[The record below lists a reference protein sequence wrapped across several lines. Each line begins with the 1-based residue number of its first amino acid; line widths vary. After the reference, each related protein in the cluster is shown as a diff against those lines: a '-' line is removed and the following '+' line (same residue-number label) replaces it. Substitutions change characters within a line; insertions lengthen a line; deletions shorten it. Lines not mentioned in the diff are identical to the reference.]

1 MMTLEPGLF
10 DKNYP
15 ILITNAH
22 SSDGKK
28 DIFIDDTGFIRDIGE
43 KIAKK
48 YETEVAFS
56 IDAEGMAVLPGFVNL
71 HTHAAMTLL
80 RGYADD
86 IAFNQWLYEK
96 ILPIEAVMTPDDV
109 YRGTRLAC
117 LEMIRS
123 GTTTFLDM
131 YFFERDV
138 ARAVRDMNMRA
149 VLSFLYT
156 DFGDSEIIDQRK
168 KEAEEYVHTVKSWNQ
183 NLIKPGIGPHAVYSV
198 TPQSMEWCR
207 EFSQQHQVPI
217 HIHMSETEKEVVECQ
232 KNHQTT
238 PTGLLHKHG
247 LLTPE
252 TVAAH
257 CCWISE
263 GDCMI
268 LGKEGTHVAHNPVSN
283 QKLTVGKTMPYHWLK
298 CAKVNVG
305 LGTDGCASNN
315 NLDMM
320 ETMRIA
326 AMIQR
331 VSWNDCKLLQPR
343 ELITLATQ
351 AGSRA
356 LGLPTV
362 DLQIGCPAD
371 LILLKSSG
379 CFPGKNG
386 LSPEQML
393 TRSSETRVDTTI
405 CNGRLLMLH
414 EFIPGEVE
422 IMDEASHAAE
432 QLVRRAN
439 Q

>member
-1 MMTLEPGLF
+1 MHSPDHGLF
-10 DKNYP
+10 GKNFP
-15 ILITNAH
+15 ILITNAN
-22 SSDGKK
+22 SIDRKI
-28 DIFIDDTGFIRDIGE
+28 DIFIDELGFISDIGE

-48 YETEVAFS
+48 YDNEAVFT
-56 IDAEGMAVLPGFVNL
+56 IDAEGMVVLPGFVNL
-71 HTHAAMTLL
+71 HTHAAMTLF

-96 ILPIEAVMTPDDV
+96 ILPIEALMTPDDV
-109 YRGTRLAC
+109 YAGTRLAC

-131 YFFERDV
+131 YFFELDV

-156 DFGDSEIIDQRK
+156 DFGDSQIIDQRK
-168 KEAEEYVHTVKSWNQ
+168 KEAEEYVRKVKSWNN
-183 NLIKPGIGPHAVYSV
+183 NLISPGIGPHAVYSV

-207 EFSQQHQVPI
+207 DFSQHHNVPI
-217 HIHMSETEKEVVECQ
+217 HVHMSETEKELLDCQ
-232 KNHQTT
+232 KNYQTT
-238 PTGLLHKHG
+238 PTGLLHRHG
-247 LLTPE
+247 LLSSD

-263 GDCMI
+263 GDCFM
-268 LGKEGTHVAHNPVSN
+268 LGKEGVHVAHNPVSN
-283 QKLTVGKTMPYHWLK
+283 QKLTVGKTMPYSWLRN
-298 CAKVNVG
+298 AKVNVG

-326 AMIQR
+326 AMLQR
-331 VSWNDCKLLQPR
+331 FSWNDRSLLPPQ
-343 ELITLATQ
+343 ELLSLATE

-356 LGLPTV
+356 LGLSSGV
-362 DLQIGCPAD
+362 LEIGRPAD

-379 CFPGKNG
+379 VLPGKNG

-393 TRSSETRVDTTI
+393 TRSSGIRVDTTI
-405 CNGRLLMLH
+405 CHGRLLMLH
-414 EFIPGEVE
+414 EFIPGEE
-422 IMDEASHAAE
+422 TIMNEASHAAE
-432 QLVRRAN
+432 QLIKRGN

>member
-1 MMTLEPGLF
+1 MSSLDPGLF

-15 ILITNAH
+15 ILITNAY
-22 SSDGKK
+22 SSDKK
-28 DIFIDDTGFIRDIGE
+28 IDIFIDEIGLIKDIGE
-43 KIAKK
+43 NISKK
-48 YETEVAFS
+48 YDNEAVFS
-56 IDAEGMAVLPGFVNL
+56 IDAEGMAILPGFVNL
-71 HTHAAMTLL
+71 HTHAAMTLF

-86 IAFNQWLYEK
+86 MAFNQWLYEK
-96 ILPIEAVMTPDDV
+96 ILPTEAVMTPDDV
-109 YRGTRLAC
+109 YKGTRLAC

-131 YFFERDV
+131 YFFELDV

-149 VLSFLYT
+149 VLSSVYT
-156 DFGDSEIIDQRK
+156 DFGDSDLIDQRK
-168 KEAEEYVHTVKSWNQ
+168 KDAEKYVQTVKSWN
-183 NLIKPGIGPHAVYSV
+183 NDLITPGIGPHAVYSV

-207 EFSQQHQVPI
+207 EFSHQFHVPI
-217 HIHMSETEKEVVECQ
+217 HLHMSETETEVLDCQ

-238 PTGLLHKHG
+238 PTGLLYRHG

-257 CCWISE
+257 CCWINE
-263 GDCMI
+263 ADCLI
-268 LGKEGTHVAHNPVSN
+268 LGNEGVHVAHNPVSN
-283 QKLTVGKTMPYHWLK
+283 MKLTVGKTMPYQWLK
-298 CAKVNVG
+298 DAKVNVG

-326 AMIQR
+326 VMLQR
-331 VSWNDCKLLQPR
+331 FSWNDRSLLPPQ
-343 ELITLATQ
+343 ELLSLATH

-356 LGLPTV
+356 LGLSTGV
-362 DLQIGCPAD
+362 LQIGRPAD

-379 CFPGKNG
+379 IFPGKNG
-386 LSPEQML
+386 FSPEQIL
-393 TRSSETRVDTTI
+393 TRSSGTRVDTTI

-414 EFIPGEVE
+414 EYVPGEEE
-422 IMDEASHAAE
+422 IMNEASHAAE
-432 QLVRRAN
+432 QLVRRVN